1 MPTTDLH
8 RLWAAIPSRR
18 RLQLLALLAFTLVAL
33 LAEVISIGAVLPFLG
48 VLTAPEKVFAH
59 PYPYA
64 QPLIA
69 YLGITTPQGRARET
83 AEASA
88 H

>member
-1 MPTTDLH
+1 
-8 RLWAAIPSRR
+8 
-18 RLQLLALLAFTLVAL
+18 LQVLAFTLVAS
-33 LAEVISIGAVLPFLG
+33 LAEVFSIGAVLPFLG

-59 PYPYA
+59 PYA

-69 YLGITTPQGRARET
+69 YLCITTPQGRARET
-83 AEASA
+83 AEAWA